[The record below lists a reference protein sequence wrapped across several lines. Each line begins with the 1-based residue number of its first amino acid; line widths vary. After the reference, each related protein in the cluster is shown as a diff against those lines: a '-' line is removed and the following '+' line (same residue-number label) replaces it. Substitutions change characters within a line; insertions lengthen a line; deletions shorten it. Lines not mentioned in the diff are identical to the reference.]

1 MAHCLTPT
9 DKKAMITSFF
19 LIIIRRE
26 DSRVRVSIREIKE
39 VGTFERRRTKIK
51 NGRINDIE
59 ANTNVRVIQPFYFL
73 SEVITESLCS
83 KM

>member
-1 MAHCLTPT
+1 M
-9 DKKAMITSFF
+9 
-19 LIIIRRE
+19 
-26 DSRVRVSIREIKE
+26 RVSIREIKE

-59 ANTNVRVIQPFYFL
+59 ANTNVRAIQPFYFL